1 MQRQSIGNKVLDFF
15 KSKSLLS
22 VLIGMNVAVWL
33 FMLLFSLVDYLY
45 ANPGGHTT
53 SRWLELFA
61 LSSSAPALLRRP
73 WTLVTYMFVHSGFL
87 HLVFN
92 MIVLYG
98 AGVLCGRYLGTRKM
112 GWIYFLSGIAGALMY
127 LAVYNLFP
135 VGRTSSGIVAGAS
148 AAVLGVLVAVA
159 AYVPNQ
165 EMQLWFIL
173 KFNIKLKHLA
183 LLLIATDLLIT
194 LLSNAGGYIA
204 HLGGALCG
212 LLFVVFQNV
221 AAQRRMKPRQKSKHA
236 HKKKKKTQDQNAQR
250 PLSDDEYNRRRAMEQ
265 KKVDA
270 ILDKIS
276 QSGYDHLT
284 REEKDFLFNY
294 KAR

>member
-1 MQRQSIGNKVLDFF
+1 MS
-15 KSKSLLS
+15 
-22 VLIGMNVAVWL
+22 
-33 FMLLFSLVDYLY
+33 
-45 ANPGGHTT
+45 T
-53 SRWLELFA
+53 
-61 LSSSAPALLRRP
+61 ALLRRP